1 MIPVLQAGKQLL
13 RSEMIC
19 RRSQPEVVEL
29 GCESLALFGLRVN
42 LLLTSN
48 GGIGLF
54 VPRSEYGISVHFAE
68 SEIGAQRCNYLALG
82 PSHLEGQAGV

>member
-1 MIPVLQAGKQLL
+1 MTPVLQVRKQLL

-42 LLLTSN
+42 LLSTDN
-48 GGIGLF
+48 WGIGLF
-54 VPRSEYGISVHFAE
+54 VPRSEYGVFVRSFRPRGSSRGLNARRLV
-68 SEIGAQRCNYLALG
+68 LG
-82 PSHLEGQAGV
+82 VMYS